1 MYKIKNLAKKTL
13 NRKLLEEF
21 LDFAN
26 KKLEVDKPY
35 SVYFVDDK
43 SNATDPLGKTAM
55 YNPSSSSVYV
65 YATNRHPKDIL
76 RSIAHELMHHKQN
89 CDGRLDK
96 TYGEGSDDLE
106 TLELE
111 ANEAGYLVREF
122 EDGRKELNEDTLP
135 FGYGTEEE
143 SKRIKKLIKDKLASY
158 GFNPN
163 TDPFGEKIN
172 TFNKL
177 SLRDLVAITRYNED
191 PQEIKKQ
198 ARVRSILGVDYF
210 YKKITSHKNIAN
222 GVVAILQDFSKIKN
236 ATVSN
241 IDTPSKAL
249 KTAARRIY
257 YFFDPPQGVVPG
269 YKKQFPQYAHKHVE
283 QLLQRLRDNYFNKAM
298 EIVSRHASSA
308 DAINSATAG
317 IEQSIGAWGN
327 RTVNWWKDAS
337 FTEKK
342 RWVLMAIGMMPP
354 EIAATAVGGSVSLIG
369 TPAAGAAAGSLAAIV
384 PVASDAAA
392 GVSYF
397 TEEPKDP
404 LMGALCLFSA
414 GLSSFDAAKAS
425 RMSQLLKAENK
436 TLARIEMI
444 NILNTNPAYLNKTL
458 QSLDKA
464 AVSLEKYNLP
474 ILARPFKSSAQYIR
488 QLSEAAKI
496 SDELVGTW
504 TRVERG
510 QAPEWAKTGVATK
523 GAIETI
529 EKKTGDTVKDSVI
542 LNYRKMTGR
551 TSGAQQIGR
560 TTPEEILDVFSS
572 AENSTFEGGYS
583 LFSKDFVEEIVE
595 QAPEASKRL
604 DSAYNPYAAEYAA
617 DRAILEKYDALSNI
631 AYEAKYG
638 GKFLDDM
645 VLPSIDL
652 NRLGLENFDQI
663 LSILNSKFSANKR
676 PYDLLFNRLRKLTEF
691 KFSKQELEE
700 IVLKYFK
707 EESDD
712 ISGEVRY
719 ISIPGAAPEDAFNKI
734 SKEIVNLSK
743 TRNEAEFLRRIAT
756 AGTATVSRGG
766 RVIPIGPSVKEG
778 VDFAY
783 NEAARDIALTPGFRQ
798 RLTDRVLDKIEKKGK
813 DIRVIKQQ
821 ELRVINEESANEL
834 LKQIVPTSQTYK
846 KYLKTYD
853 SGLVKFKDRVG
864 SVKEKLGNL
873 IGITGSVIRFNFTP
887 FGTKQ
892 FGKDLVTLAKATV
905 GKSDVKSAAKA
916 LGRVAVAGAR
926 TGITIMKIKTILDQA
941 KAIYGKGGP
950 QSDVYKVAKG
960 LNPDEE
966 PGAIS
971 LLWTATMIKTVEA
984 TEEVKKYFQDKFE
997 VDVDEVKKEIPKNVE
1012 RKLIEVGVVASLEKE
1027 KSEPKKDDKKK
1038 PKKPDSK
1045 EDKAK
1050 KEVET
1055 EGEKAKKQ
1063 IPKMNEQINKP
1074 KVPKPV
1080 KKAAAKASKKPESTT
1095 RKPGEAGGTKA
1106 GANERG
1112 GSGEGKGAGGRF
1124 RFNENAISEFLK
1136 AHIRNKKTVEIA
1148 KRSSELSSLDNKLA
1162 EMLIAAWKSVPKDYN
1177 FALIDN
1183 GTKHSVWA
1191 QVFTTRRDEEVITPN
1206 DYDKSHISEKIKT
1219 FFRKHKIDQLNSDQ
1233 KKDFEELLN
1242 QFTKH
1247 YKKSTKEKK
1256 SPTKESIKQYR
1267 NKVLNERYEKLLK
1280 GFTKEGK

>member
-1 MYKIKNLAKKTL
+1 MHTIKNLADKTL
-13 NRKLLEEF
+13 NKELLEEF
-21 LDFAN
+21 LNFAN
-26 KKLEVDKPY
+26 MELKINKPY
-35 SVYFVDDK
+35 SVYFVNDEI
-43 SNATDPLGKTAM
+43 NASEALGKTAM
-55 YNPSSSSVYV
+55 YNPSTSSVYV
-65 YATNRHPKDIL
+65 YVTNRHPKDIL

-96 TYGEGSDDLE
+96 TDEEGSDNLM
-106 TLELE
+106 ELE
-111 ANEAGYLVREF
+111 AEAQMAGLLVRMF
-122 EDGRKELNEDTLP
+122 EDGRKKLNEDALP
-135 FGYGTEEE
+135 FGYATEEE
-143 SKRIKKLIKDKLASY
+143 SKRIKKVIKDKLVSY

-177 SLRDLVAITRYNED
+177 SLRDLRAITRYNED

-198 ARVRSILGVDYF
+198 ARVRSILGVNYF

-222 GVVAILQDFSKIKN
+222 GVMAILQDFSKIKN

-241 IDTPSKAL
+241 IDVPSKAL

-327 RTVNWWKDAS
+327 RTVNWWKGLS

-342 RWVLMAIGMMPP
+342 RWILMAVGMMPP
-354 EIAATAVGGSVSLIG
+354 EIAATATGAVTGLVA
-369 TPAAGAAAGSLAAIV
+369 TPAAGAVAGSLAAII

-397 TEEPKDP
+397 TEDPKDP

-414 GLSSFDAAKAS
+414 GLSSFDAAKAA
-425 RMSQLLKAENK
+425 RMSQMLKAGNK

-458 QSLDKA
+458 QSLEKA
-464 AVSLEKYNLP
+464 AESLEKNNLP
-474 ILARPFKSSAQYIR
+474 TLARPFKSGAQYIR
-488 QLSEAAKI
+488 QLSQAAKV

-510 QAPEWAKTGVATK
+510 QAPEWVDTGVATK

-529 EKKTGDTVKDSVI
+529 EKRTGDTVKDSVI

-663 LSILNSKFSANKR
+663 LTILNSKFSANKR
-676 PYDLLFNRLRKLTEF
+676 PYDLLFNRLRKLTDF
-691 KFSKQELEE
+691 KVSRQELEE

-712 ISGEVRY
+712 ISGEVKY
-719 ISIPGAAPEDAFNKI
+719 VSIPGTSSEDAFNKI
-734 SKEIVNLSK
+734 SEEIVNLSK
-743 TRNEAEFLRRIAT
+743 TRNEAEFLKSVVN
-756 AGTATVSRGG
+756 AGTATVTRGG
-766 RVIPIGPSVKEG
+766 RVMPIGPSVKEG

-783 NEAARDIALTPGFRQ
+783 NEAARDIALSPGFRQ
-798 RLTDRVLDKIEKKGK
+798 RLTDRVLNKISKAGINISDLSKE
-813 DIRVIKQQ
+813 
-821 ELRVINEESANEL
+821 ELRRLNIESANEL
-834 LKQIVPTSQTYK
+834 LEKIVPTSQTYK

-853 SGLVKFKDRVG
+853 SGLIKFKDRVG

-873 IGITGSVIRFNFTP
+873 IGITGSVIRFNFLP
-887 FGTKQ
+887 FGKRQT
-892 FGKDLVTLAKATV
+892 FTDLKTMVKAG
-905 GKSDVKSAAKA
+905 GKS
-916 LGRVAVAGAR
+916 RVAAAARLATSAAR
-926 TGITIMKIKTILDQA
+926 TGITIMKIKTILDEA
-941 KAIYGKGGP
+941 ERVYGKGGP

-971 LLWTATMIKTVEA
+971 LLWTATMIKTVEV

-1012 RKLIEVGVVASLEKE
+1012 RKLIEVSVGAPLEKE
-1027 KSEPKKDDKKK
+1027 KPESKKDDKKK
-1038 PKKPDSK
+1038 PKKPDPKQKKTEK
-1045 EDKAK
+1045 EIKKQEKKA
-1050 KEVET
+1050 E
-1055 EGEKAKKQ
+1055 KQ
-1063 IPKMNEQINKP
+1063 IPKMEK
-1074 KVPKPV
+1074 KTGSKGVPKPV
-1080 KKAAAKASKKPESTT
+1080 KEAAATASKKAAPKPEPTT
-1095 RKPGEAGGTKA
+1095 RKPGKAGGTKA
-1106 GANERG
+1106 GAADERG
-1112 GSGEGKGAGGRF
+1112 GSGEDKGAGGLQY
-1124 RFNENAISEFLK
+1124 NQNAISQFIFARNEDPELK
-1136 AHIRNKKTVEIA
+1136 LKDLMANSGLRALGE
-1148 KRSSELSSLDNKLA
+1148 ELA
-1162 EMLIAAWKSVPKDYN
+1162 EKIIAIYDAAPSVEFDDIDDKTEDP
-1177 FALIDN
+1177 AL
-1183 GTKHSVWA
+1183 
-1191 QVFTTRRDEEVITPN
+1191 VFVAAPTGDERPVEV
-1206 DYDKSHISEKIKT
+1206 
-1219 FFRKHKIDQLNSDQ
+1219 R
-1233 KKDFEELLN
+1233 ELLN
-1242 QFTKH
+1242 FFRANKLNDLDDEDKKELMKLLNNLEKH
-1247 YKKSTKEKK
+1247 YKRKQTK
-1256 SPTKESIKQYR
+1256 KESIKHYR
-1267 NKVLNERYEKLLK
+1267 DNLLEQRFNKLTK
-1280 GFTKEGK
+1280 GLIK